1 MKMKLRLLSLLLLMS
16 LALFLPLNATDAKYR
31 VIRLLNSGWV
41 KGRVTHAKMNL
52 EVPKLEVDRDPQ
64 VCGKESRSI
73 QAVDIGSDGALRNA
87 VVYLKSVAMGKAFN
101 LPPNP
106 PTLTQEHCDYQPH
119 VQVVAPLSSIK
130 ILNND
135 SILHSIHA
143 FQFPFGA
150 KFVIYPNSISYPAH
164 TLFNIAMVAQRKESY
179 QQLNGPGIV
188 KFVCDA
194 GHYWMTAYAVVMS
207 HPYFVKVD
215 QDGSYSLEGV
225 PPGKY
230 TVVCW
235 HEYFGTQ
242 EKEVVVRENQP
253 AMADFQ
259 YTEEL

>member
-1 MKMKLRLLSLLLLMS
+1 MKLKLLSLLLF

-31 VIRLLNSGWV
+31 VIKLLNSGWV
-41 KGRVTHAKMNL
+41 KGRVTHTKMNL
-52 EVPKLEVDRDPQ
+52 EVPRLDVDRDPQ
-64 VCGKESRSI
+64 VCGKDSRTI
-73 QAVDIGSDGALRNA
+73 EAVDIGSDGALRNA
-87 VVYLKSVAMGKAFN
+87 VVYLKNVSMGKAFN
-101 LPPNP
+101 LSPTP
-106 PTLTQEHCDYQPH
+106 PTLTQEHCDFRPH

-143 FQFPFGA
+143 YQFPYGS

-179 QQLNGPGIV
+179 QQLDGPGIV

-207 HPYFVKVD
+207 HPYFVPVD
-215 QDGSYSLEGV
+215 QSGNYNLEGV

-230 TVVCW
+230 TVVSW

-242 EKEVVVRENQP
+242 EKEVVVKENQP
-253 AMADFQ
+253 AVVDFQ
-259 YTEEL
+259 YSEDL

>member
-1 MKMKLRLLSLLLLMS
+1 MKLRLLSLLLLLS

-31 VIRLLNSGWV
+31 VIKLLNSGWV
-41 KGRVTHAKMNL
+41 KGRVTHAKLNL
-52 EVPKLEVDRDPQ
+52 EVPKLDVDRDQ
-64 VCGKESRSI
+64 QICGKDSRTI
-73 QAVDIGSDGALRNA
+73 QAVDIGSDGALRNT
-87 VVYLKSVAMGKAFN
+87 VVYLKSVSMGKAFT

-106 PTLTQEHCDYQPH
+106 PTLTQERCDYQPH
-119 VQVVAPLSSIK
+119 VQVVAPLSSLK
-130 ILNND
+130 ILNSD

-143 FQFPFGA
+143 YQFPFGS

-179 QQLNGPGIV
+179 QQLGGPGIV

-194 GHYWMTAYAVVMS
+194 HYWMTAYAVVMS
-207 HPYFVKVD
+207 HPYFAKVD

-230 TVVCW
+230 TVVSW

-242 EKEVVVRENQP
+242 EKEVVVKENQP
-253 AMADFQ
+253 VTADFQ
-259 YTEEL
+259 YTDEL